1 MKKILIPTDFSA
13 TASNAFVYA
22 LHLAKSIDAEIFVL
36 HSYEMPV
43 ISTTSSGQP
52 ELVQGVYETIE
63 LNNFDRYKNE
73 VPLLRKLATDY
84 QLEDIKL
91 TFIFEEGLLLGNMK
105 RIIENESISFV
116 VMGTNGDHSLEKK
129 LLGSNTVNV
138 INNLK
143 IPILSVPSKAKFRSL
158 QNFGFA
164 TLLNDSDKEGI
175 NDIIKIAERIDAQ
188 VKLLHVLRKENREIV
203 PLIKK
208 WKDYFNNDRVKIY
221 TVLNP
226 NLEDSVFYFIDE
238 HLIDV
243 MCIVKRQLNFFER
256 LFTSSLS
263 KQLSYHS
270 DIPVLILP
278 QPTEKKYL

>member
-1 MKKILIPTDFSA
+1 MKKILFPTDFSKTA
-13 TASNAFVYA
+13 TNAFVYA
-22 LHLAKSIDAEIFVL
+22 LHLAKSINAEIFIL
-36 HSYEMPV
+36 HSYEMPI

-52 ELVQGVYETIE
+52 DLIQGVYESIE

-73 VPLLRKLATDY
+73 GPHLRAIATEY
-84 QLEDIKL
+84 EMEDVKL
-91 TFIFEEGLLLGNMK
+91 TYLFEEGLLLSNMK
-105 RIIENESISFV
+105 RIIKEEVIDFV

-138 INNLK
+138 INSID
-143 IPILSVPSKAKFRSL
+143 IPVLSVPANAKFRSL
-158 QNFGFA
+158 FSFGFA
-164 TLLNDSDKEGI
+164 TLLNESDKEGI
-175 NDIIKIAERIDAQ
+175 DRIIKIATNLNAE
-188 VKLLHVLRKENREIV
+188 VKLLHVLRKENKAIVEI
-203 PLIKK
+203 IKK
-208 WKDYFNNDRVKIY
+208 WKDYFNNDKVKIY

-226 NLEDSVFYFIDE
+226 NLEESVFYFIDE

-270 DIPVLILP
+270 DVPVLILP
-278 QPTEKKYL
+278 QQKRH

>member
-1 MKKILIPTDFSA
+1 MKKILFPTDFSKTA
-13 TASNAFVYA
+13 TNAFVYA

-36 HSYEMPV
+36 HSYEMPI
-43 ISTTSSGQP
+43 ISTTSAGQP
-52 ELVQGVYETIE
+52 ELIQGVYESIE
-63 LNNFDRYKNE
+63 LNNFERYKNE
-73 VPLLRKLATDY
+73 GPHLRAIAAQY
-84 QLEDIKL
+84 NMEDVKL
-91 TFIFEEGLLLGNMK
+91 TYLFEEGLLLSNMRRVIK
-105 RIIENESISFV
+105 DEQIDFV

-138 INNLK
+138 INSIE
-143 IPILSVPSKAKFRSL
+143 IPVLSVPANAKFRSL
-158 QNFGFA
+158 YCFGFA
-164 TLLNDSDKEGI
+164 TLLNESDKEGI
-175 NDIIKIAERIDAQ
+175 DRIIQMATNINAE

-203 PLIKK
+203 QIIKK
-208 WKDYFNNDRVKIY
+208 WKDYFNNDKVKIY

-226 NLEDSVFYFIDE
+226 NLEESVFYFIDE

-270 DIPVLILP
+270 NVPLLILP
-278 QPTEKKYL
+278 QQKK